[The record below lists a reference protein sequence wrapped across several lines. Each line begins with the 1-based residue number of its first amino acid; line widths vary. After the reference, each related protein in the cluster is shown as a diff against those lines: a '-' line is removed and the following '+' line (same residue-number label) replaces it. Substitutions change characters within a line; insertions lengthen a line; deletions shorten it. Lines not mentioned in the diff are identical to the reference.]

1 MTASFNISQLA
12 NKVNTDGKLDASTG
26 LYNQVPQANGG
37 TGATSLASVAVTS
50 LTAGTGI
57 SLTGGPTGAI
67 TVTNTGGAGG
77 ATETTS
83 ATDIT
88 LTNSSNRAQKA
99 SFTADNKGF
108 VLPDAT
114 TISAVGYPIFA
125 LSNNGYNTANIY
137 ASDGGKIGSVTNGS
151 TQAIGLS
158 NNSNAST
165 GWFGAGAM
173 QVKAYAN
180 ANISFATACFES
192 FNNYVSDNFDVSP
205 LSDSAFIFS
214 YVNTLEDIYAVVGT
228 VSGTTITFGTPVLVQ
243 ASTTI
248 ERTAIV
254 GLSATSAL
262 IFNHGAS
269 ISSYGLTISGNT
281 ITTVS
286 TGASSISN
294 VSMPSVTKID
304 STRVLIGYTSGTA
317 NAVRVATFNGAS
329 APTYGS
335 SATLIAAS
343 YGSSSNTLS
352 ALALIDTDKVI
363 AFYSDSDST
372 PTIYADY
379 ARVCSISGTAITLG
393 GQTQLGTG
401 TSTSTPAT
409 TISKQA
415 LAISTTEAWCS
426 NGYAVS
432 ISGTTVTSLVPA
444 GGNPNNL
451 DGTKSFALLGSNIVA
466 RVASSNIALNKYSS
480 PTLLDGGIN
489 NIANKPSLSKCIA
502 LDANTFVAIGS
513 SYQTNFPT
521 YNLGAI
527 VIKTNI

>member
-57 SLTGGPTGAI
+57 SLSGSTGAI

-125 LSNNGYNTANIY
+125 LSNNGFNNANIY
-137 ASDGGKIGSVTNGS
+137 SSDGGKIGSVSNGS

-180 ANISFATACFES
+180 ANISFATACLANFDS
-192 FNNYVSDNFDVSP
+192 NNSNGFDVSP
-205 LSDSAFIFS
+205 LSDSAFIFA
-214 YVNTLEDIYAVVGT
+214 YVNTAFDVIAVVGT
-228 VSGTTITFGTPVLVQ
+228 ISGTTITFGTPVLVE
-243 ASTTI
+243 ATTVD
-248 ERTAIV
+248 EVAVV

-262 IFNHGAS
+262 IFNHGS
-269 ISSYGLTISGNT
+269 GIKSFGLTISGNT

-286 TGASSISN
+286 TGSATISS

-304 STRVLIGYTSGTA
+304 STRAILGYTSGTA
-317 NAVRVATFNGAS
+317 NSARIVTFNGAS
-329 APTYGS
+329 APTFGT
-335 SATLIAAS
+335 AVTLIAAS
-343 YGSSSNTLS
+343 RASLTSTLS
-352 ALALIDTDKVI
+352 AFALIDTDKVV
-363 AFYSDSDST
+363 AFYSDSDSSEGIT
-372 PTIYADY
+372 FGDF
-379 ARVCSISGTAITLG
+379 ARVCSISGTTITLG
-393 GQTQLGTG
+393 GQTVL
-401 TSTSTPAT
+401 ST
-409 TISKQA
+409 TISTGGSSNTQA

-444 GGNPNNL
+444 GGNPDIL
-451 DGTKSFALLGSNIVA
+451 RGTKTFALLGSSIVSRVAGNNIV
-466 RVASSNIALNKYSS
+466 LNKYTS
-480 PTLLDGGIN
+480 PYLLEGGSN
-489 NIANKPSLSKCIA
+489 SIANKPTLGKCVD

-513 SYQTNFPT
+513 AYQTNFPT